1 MCIRDRPWPADGAAI
16 VPTVASSPCPVLAK
30 STAGNPNLVPGMN
43 QFVALQRRRTKQKTK
58 NLLFFC
64 STFGFLSRSPRL
76 LHRRDSARRRCRQ
89 AQEAPRR
96 GAPET
101 CASGGATAPARH
113 LRHKQ
118 ASWAPRPPAEP
129 VDSRRCRHRTR
140 REVRAARPRSCP
152 LRRRRR
158 RHHAG
163 ARRANRSSASG
174 RCGRTRRRTLRWRRR
189 SGATCRHGPTSGPSA
204 MTSATAA
211 STSPTARPCASL
223 SEA

>member
-1 MCIRDRPWPADGAAI
+1 M
-16 VPTVASSPCPVLAK
+16 VPRGPCSPIPQFGSSCRNV
-30 STAGNPNLVPGMN
+30 N
-43 QFVALQRRRTKQKTK
+43 QFVALPCRRTNKKLETFSF
-58 NLLFFC
+58 LFF
-64 STFGFLSRSPRL
+64 SSISVSLSAPLFASPRF
-76 LHRRDSARRRCRQ
+76 HPAAGRRRCGQ
-89 AQEAPRR
+89 EQEAQRR

-129 VDSRRCRHRTR
+129 VDSRRCRQRTR

-152 LRRRRR
+152 PRRRRR

-163 ARRANRSSASG
+163 ARRAKRSSASG

-204 MTSATAA
+204 MT
-211 STSPTARPCASL
+211 
-223 SEA
+223 

>member
-1 MCIRDRPWPADGAAI
+1 MLDW
-16 VPTVASSPCPVLAK
+16 
-30 STAGNPNLVPGMN
+30 PNLVAVMT
-43 QFVALQRRRTKQKTK
+43 QFGSFAMSPHKTK
-58 NLLFFC
+58 NSNPFLFF
-64 STFGFLSRSPRL
+64 L
-76 LHRRDSARRRCRQ
+76 LASISVSYPHDDFCVAQVPARRRCRQ
-89 AQEAPRR
+89 AQEAQRR

-101 CASGGATAPARH
+101 CASGGAKAPARR

-118 ASWAPRPPAEP
+118 AFWAPRPPAEP
-129 VDSRRCRHRTR
+129 VDSRRCRHQTR
-140 REVRAARPRSCP
+140 REVRAARPRCCP
-152 LRRRRR
+152 LRRRRC
-158 RHHAG
+158 RHLAG
-163 ARRANRSSASG
+163 ARLAKRSSASG